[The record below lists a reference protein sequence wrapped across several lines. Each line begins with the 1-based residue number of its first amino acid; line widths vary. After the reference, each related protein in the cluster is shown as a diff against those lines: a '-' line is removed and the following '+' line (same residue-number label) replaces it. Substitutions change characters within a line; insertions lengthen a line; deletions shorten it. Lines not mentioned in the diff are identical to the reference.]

1 MTQEQALDIL
11 KTGRNVFLTGAAG
24 SGKTYVLNQY
34 IAYLR
39 SRGVGVAITAST
51 GIAATHIGGTTIHS
65 WCGMGI
71 ADDLSEAQIKS
82 LEDNRRLVNRITGAA
97 VLIIDEISMLDG
109 ARLHL
114 IHKITKHIRS
124 SFEPFGG
131 LQVIVCGDFFQLP
144 PVSVSEKERQ
154 FAFEGRGWEM
164 LNPTICYL
172 SEQHRQSDKEYLDV
186 LTSIRSGV
194 PNSKTIEVLQNR
206 LNASITDIMPARL
219 FSHNFNVDAFNEK
232 QLAKV
237 PGEVKKFG
245 MSSRGNEKLAEALV
259 KSCLAPSEL
268 SLKVGAAVMF
278 VKNNF
283 EEGVVNGTL
292 GTVIGFDDSGSPQV
306 KTKNGVVVANPDSWA
321 IEDDAGKVIAEIT
334 QVPLRLAWAM
344 TIHKSQGMSMDAAEI
359 DLSGAFEPGMGYVAL
374 SRVRSLS
381 GLRLL
386 GLNET
391 ALMVHDRV
399 VEFDR
404 LLEELSDKHWGEFE
418 VLAPNERQM
427 HHDSFIHKSGGRIGE
442 QKSEITT
449 QKSDLPAESQGPGGF
464 DEIRKSSPSA
474 YKPWRSEDDQLLR
487 TAFKTEQRVKI
498 LAEQFGRKPG
508 GIRAR
513 LKKLELL

>member
-71 ADDLSEAQIKS
+71 EDNLSDEQIKD
-82 LEDNRRLVNRITGAA
+82 LEDNRRLVNRIKGVS
-97 VLIIDEISMLDG
+97 VLIIDEISMLDS

-114 IHKITKHIRS
+114 IHRITKHIRS

-144 PVSVSEKERQ
+144 PVTARGEQLRE
-154 FAFEGRGWEM
+154 FAFEGRGWE
-164 LNPTICYL
+164 LLSPTICYL
-172 SEQHRQSDKEYLDV
+172 SEQHRQSDKTFLDI
-186 LTSIRSGV
+186 LNSIRSGV
-194 PNSKTIEVLQNR
+194 PNSKTIETLQSR
-206 LNASITDIMPARL
+206 LNAPITDVTPARL
-219 FSHNFNVDAFNEK
+219 FSHNVNVDAFNEK

-237 PGEVKKFG
+237 PGTAKVFG
-245 MSSRGNEKLAEALV
+245 MSSRGNDRLAEALM

-268 SLKVGAAVMF
+268 ALKIGAAVMF

-283 EEGVVNGTL
+283 DEGVVNGTL
-292 GTVIGFDDSGSPQV
+292 GTVIGFDESGSPQV

-386 GLNET
+386 GLNDT

-399 VEFDR
+399 SAFDQQ
-404 LLEELSDKHWGEFE
+404 LEELSDKHWEEFS
-418 VLAPNERQM
+418 VLTPDERKM
-427 HHDSFIHKSGGRIGE
+427 HHESFVHKSGGKMESEPGE
-442 QKSEITT
+442 VAKPS
-449 QKSDLPAESQGPGGF
+449 APGGY
-464 DEIRKSSPSA
+464 DEIRKESPSA
-474 YKPWRSEDDQLLR
+474 YKPWRPEDDQALR
-487 TAFKTEQRVKI
+487 MAFKTEQRVKV

-513 LKKLELL
+513 LKKLELIS

>member
-1 MTQEQALDIL
+1 MTQEQALSIL

-24 SGKTYVLNQY
+24 SGKTYVLNKY

-39 SRGVGVAITAST
+39 EHGVGVAITAST
-51 GIAATHIGGTTIHS
+51 GIAATHLGGVTIHS

-71 ADDLSEAQIKS
+71 EDDLSQQKIDL
-82 LEDNRRLVNRITGAA
+82 LEDNRRLVNRIKGVS
-97 VLIIDEISMLDG
+97 VLIIDEISMLDS

-114 IHKITKHIRS
+114 IHRITKHIRS

-144 PVSVSEKERQ
+144 PVSAAGERDRE
-154 FAFEGRGWEM
+154 FAFEGRGWEL

-172 SEQHRQSDKEYLDV
+172 SEQHRQSDKEYLAV
-186 LTSIRSGV
+186 LQSIRSGV
-194 PNSKTIEVLQNR
+194 PNAKTIEMLQGR
-206 LNASITDIMPARL
+206 LNASIKDMMPARL
-219 FSHNFNVDAFNEK
+219 FSHNVNVDAFNEK

-237 PGEVKKFG
+237 PGMAKTFG
-245 MSSRGNEKLAEALV
+245 MSARGNERLTEALT

-292 GTVIGFDDSGSPQV
+292 GTVIGYDESGSPQV
-306 KTKNGVVVANPDSWA
+306 KTKHGVVVAHPESWG
-321 IEDDAGKVIAEIT
+321 IVDDAGKVIAEIT

-386 GLNET
+386 GLNDT

-399 VEFDR
+399 SAFDQR
-404 LLEELSDKHWGEFE
+404 LEELSDKHWEEFDALSADE
-418 VLAPNERQM
+418 KKM
-427 HHDSFIHKSGGRIGE
+427 HHYAFVHKAGGV
-442 QKSEITT
+442 
-449 QKSDLPAESQGPGGF
+449 LPGSKIEDTKPSVDAVAGGY

-474 YKPWRSEDDQLLR
+474 YKPWRPQDDEQLR
-487 TAFKTEQRVKI
+487 EAFKSEQNVKV

-513 LKKLELL
+513 LKRLELIV

>member
-1 MTQEQALDIL
+1 MHMTQEQALDIL

-24 SGKTYVLNQY
+24 SGKTYLLNQY
-34 IAYLR
+34 ITYLR
-39 SRGVGVAITAST
+39 SRKIGVAITAST

-71 ADDLSEAQIKS
+71 ADDLSEGQIKD
-82 LEDNRRLVNRITGAA
+82 LEDNRRLVNRINGVS
-97 VLIIDEISMLDG
+97 VLIVDEISMLDS
-109 ARLHL
+109 ARLNL
-114 IHKITKHIRS
+114 IHKITKHLRS

-144 PVSVSEKERQ
+144 PVSVRGEQDRE
-154 FAFEGRGWEM
+154 FAFEGRSWE
-164 LNPTICYL
+164 LFDPTICYL
-172 SEQHRQSDKEYLDV
+172 SEQHRQSDREYLDI
-186 LTSIRSGV
+186 LTSIRSGT
-194 PNSKTIEVLQNR
+194 PNSKTIETLQAR
-206 LNASITDIMPARL
+206 LHAPIADIMPARL
-219 FSHNFNVDAFNEK
+219 FSHNMNVDAFNER

-237 PGEVKKFG
+237 PGEAKTFG
-245 MSSRGNEKLAEALV
+245 MTLRGNEKLAEALR
-259 KSCLAPSEL
+259 KSCLAPDTL
-268 SLKVGAAVMF
+268 TLKVGAAVMF

-306 KTKNGVVVANPDSWA
+306 KTKSGTVVATPDSWG

-386 GLNET
+386 GLNDT

-399 VEFDR
+399 SAFDR
-404 LLEELSDKHWGEFE
+404 KIEELSDIH
-418 VLAPNERQM
+418 LADFASLTNDKKKE
-427 HHDSFIHKSGGRIGE
+427 HHEAFVKKAGGRL
-442 QKSEITT
+442 SLDTITAASPDE
-449 QKSDLPAESQGPGGF
+449 KVAGGY
-464 DEIRKSSPSA
+464 DEIRKESPSA
-474 YKPWRSEDDQLLR
+474 YKPWRAEDDQELR
-487 TAFKTEQRVKI
+487 TAYKTEQRVKV

-513 LKKLELL
+513 LKKLELV